1 MLSSNNWKQYG
12 FCSYAVYGLLVPL
25 IVLQLHIPLY
35 AMVNYNKPWHPYQV
49 SFTQQGTNIT
59 ILGIL
64 NFWMNLDRN
73 KPLRQGIV
81 GWITART
88 STYYLPKASCQCY
101 ECVLLQ
107 CIITNALPLQRN
119 LVTWCQM
126 LERTCQTLPA
136 SGVFQKEINYLS
148 LVYVLFDCYCQ
159 TWPCNRTDA
168 NFTGD
173 AYARQASQQ
182 RYYWCWDGRLV
193 AQWQDSVREVD
204 LI

>member
-1 MLSSNNWKQYG
+1 
-12 FCSYAVYGLLVPL
+12 
-25 IVLQLHIPLY
+25 
-35 AMVNYNKPWHPYQV
+35 
-49 SFTQQGTNIT
+49 
-59 ILGIL
+59 
-64 NFWMNLDRN
+64 MNLDRN

-136 SGVFQKEINYLS
+136 SGESSKKRSTIW
-148 LVYVLFDCYCQ
+148 VLFMFFLTVIVKHDLAIALMQ
-159 TWPCNRTDA
+159 NLLAMLMRGRRHSKDT
-168 NFTGD
+168 TGAEMGGSWHSD
-173 AYARQASQQ
+173 KILWEKWISFVHVKEMDL
-182 RYYWCWDGRLV
+182 CRLYFLDKS
-193 AQWQDSVREVD
+193 W
-204 LI
+204 